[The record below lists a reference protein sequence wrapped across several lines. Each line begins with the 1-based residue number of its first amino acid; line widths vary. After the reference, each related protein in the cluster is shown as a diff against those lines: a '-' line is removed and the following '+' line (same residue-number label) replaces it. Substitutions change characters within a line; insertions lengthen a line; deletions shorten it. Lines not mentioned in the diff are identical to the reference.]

1 MVVLCVYVSDRV
13 YGNLR
18 PGEAIRGKWRILDRK
33 VDSGLI
39 SNLELQGGSPRLCRL
54 RTTSVVPCCNKYG
67 VMY

>member
-18 PGEAIRGKWRILDRK
+18 SGEVIRGKWGILDRK

-39 SNLELQGGSPRLCRL
+39 SNLELQGGSPAC
-54 RTTSVVPCCNKYG
+54 VD
-67 VMY
+67 